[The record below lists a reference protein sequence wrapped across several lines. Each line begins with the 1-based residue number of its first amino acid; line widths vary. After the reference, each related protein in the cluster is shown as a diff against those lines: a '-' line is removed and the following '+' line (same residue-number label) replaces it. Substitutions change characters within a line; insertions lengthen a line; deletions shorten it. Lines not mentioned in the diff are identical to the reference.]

1 MTKTTELLSGKTAL
15 ITGAARGNGAA
26 IARGLAEH
34 GANII
39 LTDLDRAA
47 LETATRDWSDGGLAC
62 NSVELDV
69 SDAESCR
76 KSARIVAEMC
86 GDIDILVNNAGVR
99 PRHGFDS
106 SDRDEHWER
115 AMRVNLDGIRNT
127 TFAWLEPLRRRR
139 GSIINITSIAGF
151 NASPGCIGYSTSK
164 AGAQMLS
171 KVLAFELA
179 PDGIRV
185 NAIAPGV
192 IETDMTLPSRSE
204 PTRRERLMSRIP
216 LGRFGR
222 PEDLVGAAVFLA
234 SDLSSYIT
242 GSTIAVDGGYLVT

>member
-34 GANII
+34 GASII
-39 LTDLDRAA
+39 LTDLDGAA
-47 LETATRDWSDGGLAC
+47 LEVATRDWSNGGLAC

-106 SDRDEHWER
+106 SDRDAHWER

-171 KVLAFELA
+171 KVLAVELA

-192 IETDMTLPSRSE
+192 IETDMTLPSRNE